1 MPRCFLKK
9 FIFSLVAF
17 SFAFGIAQVGWAQQ
31 DKKGVAPAS
40 KTVNREGY
48 PGLPKLI
55 GLPVCAPD
63 QVHTRVVG
71 RIDRFSLSEC
81 PAAPAELRDPQWSSL
96 YFFDLAPE
104 ADLAARRSRFAGF
117 SFEAS
122 DKLLG
127 QCVYLGCVSVQVSAR
142 GKDFKKWD
150 SCIGPFT
157 GGTSVPAEGAPEC
170 PAAVRIGGNFGSFL
184 RQEDDGRCCYGWA
197 GPVPPGR
204 PQGDPLQPA
213 RR

>member
-9 FIFSLVAF
+9 FIFSLIAF
-17 SFAFGIAQVGWAQQ
+17 SFAFGIAQLGWTQQ
-31 DKKGVAPAS
+31 DKKRLAPAS

-55 GLPVCAPD
+55 GLPACAPD

-71 RIDRFSLSEC
+71 GIDRFSLSEC
-81 PAAPAELRDPQWSSL
+81 PAAPAELRDPQWSPL
-96 YFFDLAPE
+96 YFFDLAPG
-104 ADLAARRSRFAGF
+104 ADTAARRSRFAGF

-127 QCVYLGCVSVQVSAR
+127 QCVYLGCVPVQVSAH
-142 GKDFKKWD
+142 GKDFKKWE

-157 GGTSVPAEGAPEC
+157 GGTSVPADRAPEC

-184 RQEDDGRCCYGWA
+184 RQQDDGRCCYGWA
-197 GPVPPGR
+197 GPVPPGHA
-204 PQGDPLQPA
+204 PK
-213 RR
+213 

>member
-9 FIFSLVAF
+9 FIFSLIAF
-17 SFAFGIAQVGWAQQ
+17 SFAFGIAQLGWTQQ
-31 DKKGVAPAS
+31 DKKRLAPAS

-55 GLPVCAPD
+55 GLPACAPD

-71 RIDRFSLSEC
+71 GIDRFSLSEC
-81 PAAPAELRDPQWSSL
+81 PAAPAELRDPQWSPL
-96 YFFDLAPE
+96 YFFDLAPG
-104 ADLAARRSRFAGF
+104 ADTAARRSRFAGF
-117 SFEAS
+117 SFETS

-127 QCVYLGCVSVQVSAR
+127 QCVYLGCVSVQVSTR
-142 GKDFKKWD
+142 GKDFKKWA

-157 GGTSVPAEGAPEC
+157 GGTSVPAEGALEC
-170 PAAVRIGGNFGSFL
+170 PAAVRIGGNFGSFR
-184 RQEDDGRCCYGWA
+184 RQEGDGRCCYGWA